1 MGLSRLMMTPQK
13 TSSSGSGGG
22 NGTVGDDAFT
32 MTMGQQGG
40 QYGYTRYNA
49 TIGEVEGNVKHD
61 GKAVTL
67 VMAAY
72 YSGWFDF
79 AFNVEGVTGGKYNV
93 TVKVTSVETNVS
105 VRINFSNIQYQSY
118 VPGFYEYTNKVAS
131 EVANMFSAKNVG
143 KKYRVEII
151 FN

>member
-1 MGLSRLMMTPQK
+1 MSINRILMK
-13 TSSSGSGGG
+13 ANGS
-22 NGTVGDDAFT
+22 VVEGDGELI
-32 MTMGQQGG
+32 MTMGQQGA
-40 QYGYTRYNA
+40 QYGYSRYNA

-72 YSGWFDF
+72 YGGWFDF
-79 AFNVEGVTGGKYNV
+79 AFNIEGVTSGKYNV
-93 TVKVTSVETNVS
+93 TVKVTSVETSES

-118 VPGFYEYTNKVAS
+118 VPGFYEYTQSLPSGVAT
-131 EVANMFSAKNVG
+131 MFNAKNVG
-143 KKYRVEII
+143 KKFRVEIV